1 MCFYI
6 PHAPD
11 LSVPDDRL
19 GLVAPPTLCD
29 RSDLVQRLYAPR
41 ASQPLPSFLQ
51 QLGLEA
57 GHDVPGA
64 GPLGHPRARAYR
76 DRRVGRRRHALP
88 QTWFDDLRH
97 GHASRSTYLE
107 SGQALDQL
115 GARLGGRDLDH
126 PQPAL
131 GPDQGME
138 FAVDLLLVPQ
148 PSRRHQRQKESPA
161 RGREE
166 EAVRF
171 AFPSD
176 PPGNRRGTGFSAG
189 RLVSATTVHAHR
201 RQCLWRAEC
210 AEEIAAQRGPDQPC
224 ASQRVD
230 VRTGP
235 ARSERTKGMSSGRKE
250 NAFPGWCSGQR
261 TRASPG
267 RR

>member
-6 PHAPD
+6 PTHQIFLFLMTGWV
-11 LSVPDDRL
+11 LSHRRRFVTDQIWSSGCTHR
-19 GLVAPPTLCD
+19 GH
-29 RSDLVQRLYAPR
+29 Q
-41 ASQPLPSFLQ
+41 QPLPSFLQ
-51 QLGLEA
+51 QLGLED
-57 GHDVPGA
+57 GHDVLGA
-64 GPLGHPRARAYR
+64 GPLDHPRARAYR

-97 GHASRSTYLE
+97 GHASRSTYLQ

-126 PQPAL
+126 PQSVL
-131 GPDQGME
+131 GPNQGME

-161 RGREE
+161 HGREE

-189 RLVSATTVHAHR
+189 RLVSAATVHAHR

-210 AEEIAAQRGPDQPC
+210 AQNCRP
-224 ASQRVD
+224 
-230 VRTGP
+230 TW
-235 ARSERTKGMSSGRKE
+235 T
-250 NAFPGWCSGQR
+250 
-261 TRASPG
+261 
-267 RR
+267 